1 MAFRR
6 QMKCS
11 LLSSLGLSK
20 FRFRVCLYQR
30 YNNGN
35 LVSQVGSF
43 QYADGTDGAVSDV
56 NFTVDVA
63 SFHTQDDFVFV

>member
-1 MAFRR
+1 MLTLE
-6 QMKCS
+6 Q
-11 LLSSLGLSK
+11 LGIVEIS
-20 FRFRVCLYQR
+20 VQSVSVSEN
-30 YNNGN
+30 NNGN